1 MIVPRLIAS
10 KEDTSYISD
19 FSNSI
24 LKVPAATSI
33 SSEYNIKQKNRE
45 KNERPK
51 QLPQL
56 QNIGHL
62 KVQKLSYKI
71 HVCNLNVFLKHQ
83 FESQPLWII
92 CKFHTQSL
100 IHCRVYISNQ
110 TITHQHHGIA
120 GAKTKGKCPED
131 RRKQRAYE
139 NLKYIK

>member
-1 MIVPRLIAS
+1 MRALRTRGCKSHIHTITQWKLIVPQYFLNIVYLVIAIDYSSHFWENSRWIGMIVPRLIAS

-19 FSNSI
+19 FSSSI

-33 SSEYNIKQKNRE
+33 SSEYNIKQKKSE

-51 QLPQL
+51 QLPEL

-83 FESQPLWII
+83 FES
-92 CKFHTQSL
+92 
-100 IHCRVYISNQ
+100 
-110 TITHQHHGIA
+110 
-120 GAKTKGKCPED
+120 
-131 RRKQRAYE
+131 
-139 NLKYIK
+139 